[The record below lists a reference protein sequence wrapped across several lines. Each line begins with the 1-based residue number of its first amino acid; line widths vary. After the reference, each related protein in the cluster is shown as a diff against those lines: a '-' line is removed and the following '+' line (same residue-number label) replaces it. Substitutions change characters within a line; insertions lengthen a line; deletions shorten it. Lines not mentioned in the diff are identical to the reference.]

1 MILKIS
7 KDKQL
12 VSWMD
17 AIPKVHK
24 YYDSSANKNIRTND
38 IRRVI
43 AGERKTAGGFIW
55 KEVKLD

>member
-1 MILKIS
+1 MILKIN
-7 KDKQL
+7 KEKQL
-12 VSWMD
+12 VSWMES
-17 AIPKVHK
+17 IPKKHK
-24 YYDSSANKNIRTND
+24 YRDYSGIEIRTND